1 MNKDSGQKPT
11 QSETSITQKTDDVW
25 TTCGRRVDDVWNI
38 IPVVEPTVSS
48 SLRNHLFFFSKKS
61 RMAALTPR
69 RSDIA
74 ARICNPATLGA

>member
-25 TTCGRRVDDVWNI
+25 TTCGRRVEYN
-38 IPVVEPTVSS
+38 PSS
-48 SLRNHLFFFSKKS
+48 GTNCFLEFEKSFVFFSKKS

-74 ARICNPATLGA
+74 ARICNPATLGV